1 MIDITLSSGLTVT
14 AQEARI
20 IFRCCLWDLLDG
32 ELVMDG
38 WVWSESQ
45 CTTGLYSPTYVP
57 IRKATERDHAIW
69 SLLMPMR
76 Q

>member
-38 WVWSESQ
+38 WVWTASQ
-45 CTTGLYSPTYVP
+45 CVSGLNAPTYVP
-57 IRKATERDHAIW
+57 VRKASEREHAIW
-69 SLLMPMR
+69 SLLLPIKP
-76 Q
+76 